1 MIQKQTTLPEVPPL
15 MAKEVHLTIEPV
27 ERRDGYLRISA
38 TVRGAPWSR
47 YRSRNGL
54 VYFEIPDEWAH
65 LSAIQGES
73 DEVHD
78 PLVRALF
85 FTASEA
91 GRKLVVHG
99 RVSRSLLENLA
110 SYQKMIG
117 AWWPRYRTVEIA
129 ADAVIDPIPPRPPR
143 PQAIMGFS
151 GGLDSCYT
159 LYRHTK
165 GEGIENRQSVGAC
178 LFVHG
183 FDIPLVDDAAY
194 DLAFERAR
202 RITDDVG
209 ALLLPL
215 RTNLHP
221 KLPWW
226 PHTHPAAITGALSLF
241 GGGYSVGLLASTC
254 TQHMTMADVP
264 AFGLSSTAWSDP
276 LLSSDEF
283 QVVHDE
289 HRTRI
294 EKSAVLRDWEMARRH
309 LRVCWE
315 GADKSRNCGVCEK
328 CVRQM
333 LTMRVAGI
341 DDLSAFGQPF
351 TPDLIRRTRGLVS
364 TWLYTRSDSRF
375 WKECFQYAQRDGT
388 LTADELAALEEVVQ
402 KGTTSSYGVR
412 RGITRAVRSL
422 VEKYY

>member
-1 MIQKQTTLPEVPPL
+1 
-15 MAKEVHLTIEPV
+15 MAKEIHLTIQPV
-27 ERRDGYLRISA
+27 ERSDGYLRVSA
-38 TVRGAPWSR
+38 IVHGAPWSR
-47 YRSRNGL
+47 YRNRNGL
-54 VYFEIPDEWAH
+54 VFFEIPDEWAH
-65 LSAIQGES
+65 LSAIQGQS

-85 FTASEA
+85 FSASEA
-91 GRKLVVHG
+91 GRKLIVHG
-99 RVSRSLLENLA
+99 RVSRSLLTNLA
-110 SYQKMIG
+110 QYQKMIE
-117 AWWPRYRTVEIA
+117 AWWPHYRSAEIVADTVVEEL
-129 ADAVIDPIPPRPPR
+129 PLRPSR

-159 LYRHTK
+159 LYRHKK
-165 GEGIENRQSVGAC
+165 GLATENRQDVGAC

-183 FDIPLVDDAAY
+183 FDIPLADQAAY

-202 RITDDVG
+202 QITEDIG
-209 ALLLPL
+209 ALLLPM

-226 PHTHPAAITGALSLF
+226 PHTHPAAITAALSLY
-241 GGGYSVGLLASTC
+241 GGGYSTGLLASTC
-254 TQHMTMADVP
+254 TQHMTMSDVP

-283 QVVHDE
+283 RIVHDE

-294 EKSAVLRDWEMARRH
+294 EKSAVLRDWEMARKL

-315 GADKSRNCGVCEK
+315 GEDKSRNCGVCEK

-341 DDLSAFGQPF
+341 DDLSAFGQEF
-351 TPDLIRRTRGLVS
+351 TPELIRRTRGLVS

-375 WKECFQYAQRDGT
+375 WRECFEYAQRDGT
-388 LTADELAALEEVVQ
+388 LTEAELTALGEVVRQ
-402 KGTTSSYGVR
+402 SATPSYGVR
-412 RGITRAVRSL
+412 RRITRAVRTL
-422 VEKYY
+422 VERYY